1 MTVEHV
7 ALNRYKLHKLLWS
20 QGLGGAAKAL
30 GFTPNALRAACA
42 TLHVPI
48 PTPQFLLRQRA
59 GQPVKRDRLPRWTGA
74 ADMRFAHVRRPSGPS
89 ASSQPKVS
97 AIPVRQ
103 VVESGSLKWPPPAP
117 RHPLRQALINGLHQG
132 AIDSRGWHV
141 CLQPGLIRM
150 TLSEASSRD
159 GLSVVESLFDALS
172 EAGFAPKS
180 DANALSPA
188 YVDVYGMQLT
198 FELFERSS
206 GRLEHS
212 RHDIVSVLKVPRQS
226 GRGTYIPTGLLE
238 LAIRRKGGGKAL
250 LIARA
255 RNAALLKKRVP
266 WLVLRLP
273 ECVRRARPAT
283 TPALISGNELIS
295 VHSLTSRDVK
305 EHLSQS
311 GYPLT

>member
-1 MTVEHV
+1 VTVEHV

-30 GFTPNALRAACA
+30 GFTRHALRAACA

-59 GQPVKRDRLPRWTGA
+59 GQSVKRKRLPRWTGA
-74 ADMRFAHVRRPSGPS
+74 ADMRFAHVRRPSGPG
-89 ASSQPKVS
+89 ASSQPKES

-103 VVESGSLKWPPPAP
+103 VVESGSLKWPPPEP

-150 TLSEASSRD
+150 TLAEANSSD
-159 GLSVVESLFDALS
+159 GLSVVEALFDVLS
-172 EAGFAPKS
+172 DAGFAPKS

-188 YVDVYGMQLT
+188 YVEVYGMQLT

-206 GRLEHS
+206 GALKHS
-212 RHDIVSVLKVPRQS
+212 SHGIVSVLRVPQQNA
-226 GRGTYIPTGLLE
+226 RGTFTPTGLFE
-238 LAIRRKGGGKAL
+238 LVIRRKGGGRAL
-250 LIARA
+250 MVVRA
-255 RNAALLKKRVP
+255 RNAALLKKQVP

-273 ECVRRARPAT
+273 ECVRKVRPVA
-283 TPALISGNELIS
+283 TPALISGNVSIA
-295 VHSLTSRDVK
+295 VHALKFGDVK
-305 EHLSQS
+305 EHQSQS
-311 GYPLT
+311 G